1 MATAFI
7 KELLEECKDVLDDDA
22 ITDIIKTCN
31 VIKNEKVAAAK
42 RKVKGQAQKA
52 KKDKAA
58 EAKAKKLQ
66 EELYGDNDY
75 VDQYEEYG
83 AKYEDDFF

>member
-7 KELLEECKDVLDDDA
+7 KEVLEECKDVLDDDA

-31 VIKNEKVAAAK
+31 VIKNEKVAASK
-42 RKVKGQAQKA
+42 RKIKGQAQKA
-52 KKDKAA
+52 KKDKTA

-66 EELYGDNDY
+66 SELYGDNDY
-75 VDQYEEYG
+75 VDQYEDYG
-83 AKYEDDFF
+83 ADYEDAFF

>member
-1 MATAFI
+1 LATAFI
-7 KELLEECKDVLDDDA
+7 KEVIEDCKDVLDDDA
-22 ITDIIKTCN
+22 ITDIIKICN
-31 VIKNEKVAAAK
+31 AIKNEKVAASK
-42 RKVKGQAQKA
+42 RKIKGQAQKA

-66 EELYGDNDY
+66 AELYGDNDY

-83 AKYEDDFF
+83 ADYEDAFF